1 MDRPKSVV
9 LNSSNDYSDS
19 TGSNSFGTLTAGDSV
34 VPAVPEDASLDQFA
48 SSEATETDSGEA
60 ETEDPDSEEA
70 ATDEAD
76 PEEGEV
82 RTEESEVQT
91 GDADP
96 ENGEAN
102 SEDAEADPE
111 DASPVEP
118 AVSTYQWSAE
128 GGECADCGASADRL
142 WRGEGQK
149 DGGLV
154 CPECKDW

>member
-1 MDRPKSVV
+1 
-9 LNSSNDYSDS
+9 
-19 TGSNSFGTLTAGDSV
+19 
-34 VPAVPEDASLDQFA
+34 VPEDASLDQFA

-96 ENGEAN
+96 ENGEA
-102 SEDAEADPE
+102 DPE